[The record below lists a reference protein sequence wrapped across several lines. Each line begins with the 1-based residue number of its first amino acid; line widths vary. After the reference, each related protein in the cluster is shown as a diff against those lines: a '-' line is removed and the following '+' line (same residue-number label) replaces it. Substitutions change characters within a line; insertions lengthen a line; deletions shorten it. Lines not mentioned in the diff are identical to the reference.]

1 MLIIGLF
8 FFSSTFA
15 LSPAR
20 TNAIEKGQEI
30 LNKYQKNISSK
41 AFLSEDDKIQLA
53 EDIFNWKIKTNL
65 SEEELADLNDY
76 IFFSNLPPEVWPIDM
91 RQYNFSIKTAPIPTS
106 EELDK
111 IVEQKQQ
118 EERLKKKRTRRAIK
132 SMGNTPLW
140 QVGRCSLC

>member
-1 MLIIGLF
+1 MKKARFLFLLIIGLF

-53 EDIFNWKIKTNL
+53 EDIFN
-65 SEEELADLNDY
+65 
-76 IFFSNLPPEVWPIDM
+76 
-91 RQYNFSIKTAPIPTS
+91 
-106 EELDK
+106 
-111 IVEQKQQ
+111 
-118 EERLKKKRTRRAIK
+118 
-132 SMGNTPLW
+132 
-140 QVGRCSLC
+140 